1 MINSETHF
9 TVVFKNLTRDERVEL
24 ADRYLDKI
32 GASSYSHALDD
43 RDQLLDALAYAEA
56 ALGDIGDADREP
68 GDDLAWCESRAAQ
81 ALPRVR
87 EVLLAHGR
95 RTTSLTGGV

>member
-1 MINSETHF
+1 MINSETYF
-9 TVVFKNLTRDERVEL
+9 TVVFKGLTRDERVEL
-24 ADRYLDKI
+24 ADRYADSI
-32 GASSYSHALDD
+32 SASSYSHALDD
-43 RDQLLDALAYAEA
+43 RDRLLDALAYAEA

-68 GDDLAWCESRAAQ
+68 GDDLAWCENRAAQ

-95 RTTSLTGGV
+95 KSTSLTGGA

>member
-1 MINSETHF
+1 MTYSETHF

-24 ADRYLDKI
+24 ADRYSDKI
-32 GASSYSHALDD
+32 SASSYSHAMDD
-43 RDQLLDALAYAEA
+43 RDRLLDALAYAEA
-56 ALGDIGDADREP
+56 ALGDIGDA
-68 GDDLAWCESRAAQ
+68 GDDLAWCENRAAQ

-95 RTTSLTGGV
+95 KSTSLTGGA